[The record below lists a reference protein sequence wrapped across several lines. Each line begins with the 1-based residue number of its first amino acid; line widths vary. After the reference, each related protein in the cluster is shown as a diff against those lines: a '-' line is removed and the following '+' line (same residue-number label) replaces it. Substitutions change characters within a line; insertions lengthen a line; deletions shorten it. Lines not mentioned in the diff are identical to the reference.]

1 MAAVFE
7 DVPQNSTWQFDFL
20 LSERVYNRYSSWV
33 DNWGNG
39 GYNMFVRLQAG
50 TSLEAFN
57 ERIKNIVRE
66 NDPNEDVE
74 IFLQPYEEI
83 HLYAQFQ
90 NGKQAGGRITYIK
103 ALSIVALFIFL
114 IACINFMNLATARAS
129 IRAKEIG
136 IRKTIGAFK
145 HQIRSQ
151 FIVEA
156 CLLAMFSFL
165 LACGLLVLV
174 LPYFNQLADKS
185 LSLPWMDPT
194 FWALTL
200 GISLI
205 MGLLAG
211 SYPAFVLS
219 SFKITSVLKG
229 VFVPQTN
236 SISLRKGLV
245 IFQFVMSNVLI
256 IATIAVY
263 QQIQFIQQKNLGF
276 DRDQVV
282 QISIEGN
289 HIQKHESFK
298 EKVSE
303 HPSVLHFAVGGESPT
318 RIGRSTG
325 GLKWEGKDP
334 DFKAEVSVI
343 SGDYDYIKT
352 LGMEVIKGRS
362 HDRSFALDSAN
373 ILVNEAAA
381 KLMGMEDP
389 IGEDVS
395 LWGREGKIIG
405 MIKDF
410 HFSSMYTPIQ
420 PLLIRLDPQDTWTFF
435 IKLSG
440 DKPLETLAYIE
451 QAYQE
456 SNPGFP
462 FEYEF
467 LDDSFERTFRSEAIV
482 GKLAGIFSFLAIV
495 ISCLGLLGLAAF
507 ASERRIKEMGIRKI
521 FGASVSQLLVL
532 LNKEFLLLVSGA
544 FFLAAPVAW
553 WIVSRWYQTLAYH
566 SELGWQIFAV
576 AGIFSLVIAL
586 GTTCFQSLKLASSQP
601 AQLTK

>member
-1 MAAVFE
+1 
-7 DVPQNSTWQFDFL
+7 
-20 LSERVYNRYSSWV
+20 
-33 DNWGNG
+33 
-39 GYNMFVRLQAG
+39 
-50 TSLEAFN
+50 
-57 ERIKNIVRE
+57 
-66 NDPNEDVE
+66 
-74 IFLQPYEEI
+74 
-83 HLYAQFQ
+83 
-90 NGKQAGGRITYIK
+90 
-103 ALSIVALFIFL
+103 
-114 IACINFMNLATARAS
+114 
-129 IRAKEIG
+129 
-136 IRKTIGAFK
+136 
-145 HQIRSQ
+145 
-151 FIVEA
+151 
-156 CLLAMFSFL
+156 
-165 LACGLLVLV
+165 
-174 LPYFNQLADKS
+174 
-185 LSLPWMDPT
+185 
-194 FWALTL
+194 
-200 GISLI
+200 
-205 MGLLAG
+205 
-211 SYPAFVLS
+211 
-219 SFKITSVLKG
+219 
-229 VFVPQTN
+229 
-236 SISLRKGLV
+236 
-245 IFQFVMSNVLI
+245 
-256 IATIAVY
+256 
-263 QQIQFIQQKNLGF
+263 
-276 DRDQVV
+276 
-282 QISIEGN
+282 
-289 HIQKHESFK
+289 
-298 EKVSE
+298 
-303 HPSVLHFAVGGESPT
+303 
-318 RIGRSTG
+318 
-325 GLKWEGKDP
+325 
-334 DFKAEVSVI
+334 
-343 SGDYDYIKT
+343 
-352 LGMEVIKGRS
+352 
-362 HDRSFALDSAN
+362 
-373 ILVNEAAA
+373 
-381 KLMGMEDP
+381 MGMEDP